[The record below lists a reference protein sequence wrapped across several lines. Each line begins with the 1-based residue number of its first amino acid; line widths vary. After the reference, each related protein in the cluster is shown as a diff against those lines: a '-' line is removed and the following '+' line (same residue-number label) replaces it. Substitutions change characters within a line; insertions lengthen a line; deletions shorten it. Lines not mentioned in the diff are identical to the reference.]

1 MQKHMLIILN
11 NKNYSIIL
19 INGRYNKYDFC
30 LGCEKVMM
38 FDTNN
43 MNKDHLDFFQEL
55 ENIGAGHAATALSVM
70 MDREITLCVPR
81 AQFCEYGEITSIM
94 RGPENVVVG
103 LLVGISDDV
112 NGFIL
117 LVLDLADARMLAN
130 TVLGEPEDKPNE
142 DTDFNEMQESALRE
156 VANILIG
163 SYITAIST
171 LTGLR
176 INASVPELVVDM
188 AGAIM
193 NLLPAAY
200 GEYGD
205 HVLFLETK
213 FEDQAQCIYG
223 HFFLIPD
230 VESYKYI
237 MEKMGI
243 A

>member
-1 MQKHMLIILN
+1 MNDIENENSVDGIKGEI
-11 NKNYSIIL
+11 
-19 INGRYNKYDFC
+19 
-30 LGCEKVMM
+30 M
-38 FDTNN
+38 FDINN
-43 MNKDHLDFFQEL
+43 LNQSHLDFFQEL
-55 ENIGAGHAATALSVM
+55 ENIGASHAATALSVM
-70 MDREITLCVPR
+70 MNREISVCVPC
-81 AQFCEYGEITSIM
+81 AKFCEFGEITAIM

-117 LVLDLADARMLAN
+117 LVLDLDDARLLSN
-130 TVLGEPEDKPNE
+130 TVLGDLSDEATEDAE
-142 DTDFNEMQESALRE
+142 FSEMQISALHE

-188 AGAIM
+188 AGAVM
-193 NLLPAAY
+193 NLLAAAY

-205 HVLFLETK
+205 HVLFLETQ
-213 FEDQAQCIYG
+213 FADQAQCIYG

-230 VESYKYI
+230 MESYKI
-237 MEKMGI
+237 MMEKMGI

>member
-1 MQKHMLIILN
+1 
-11 NKNYSIIL
+11 
-19 INGRYNKYDFC
+19 
-30 LGCEKVMM
+30 M
-38 FDTNN
+38 FDIDR
-43 MNKDHLDFFQEL
+43 MNQSHLDFFQEL
-55 ENIGAGHAATALSVM
+55 ENIGASHAATALSVM
-70 MDREITLCVPR
+70 MDREIAVCVPR
-81 AQFCEYGEITSIM
+81 AQLCELREITTILH
-94 RGPENVVVG
+94 GPENVVAG

-117 LVLDLADARMLAN
+117 LVLDWADAYALTKAM
-130 TVLGEPEDKPNE
+130 LGEPDEIPPE
-142 DTDFNEMQESALRE
+142 GAEFSEMQISALKE

-176 INASVPELVVDM
+176 IDASVPELVIDM
-188 AGAIM
+188 AGAVM
-193 NLLPAAY
+193 NLLAAAY

-213 FEDQAQCIYG
+213 FADKSQCLYG

-230 VESYKYI
+230 IDSYNLL